1 MARMAESDRR
11 TVCINRRARFDY
23 ELLDRIEAGLVLTG
37 AETKALREGKGNL
50 VDAYVLVRDD
60 RAQVLNLEIS
70 RYSCDHQEF
79 ATPPRRTRVLLLKAA
94 EIKRLQAR
102 VREKGLTLV
111 PVSIYFKGPWA
122 KLEVAL
128 ARGKRKGDKRES
140 IRRREDQ
147 RDMER
152 LRRHRR

>member
-1 MARMAESDRR
+1 MPR
-11 TVCINRRARFDY
+11 
-23 ELLDRIEAGLVLTG
+23 
-37 AETKALREGKGNL
+37 
-50 VDAYVLVRDD
+50 
-60 RAQVLNLEIS
+60 
-70 RYSCDHQEF
+70 
-79 ATPPRRTRVLLLKAA
+79 PPRRTRGLLLKAA

-128 ARGKRKGDKRES
+128 ARGKRKGDKRET